1 MPRRFYISMHRCIDR
16 KPNHPFSKQQLR
28 VEQQQERASA
38 MAAQVLQQ
46 VYHSLHD
53 LLWHDTSSPQASA
66 MATSVLLVAFPLLA
80 LLLVRRR
87 LSSSSAAT
95 AAREQ
100 QLAKLPSP
108 PGRLPVIGHL
118 HLMGSLPH
126 VTLCDLAAK
135 HGRDGLLL
143 LRLGSVPT
151 LFVSSARAAQAVLR
165 TNDHAFSSRCDS
177 AVAGIIFYGP
187 SDAAFCPYGEHW
199 RQVKKIATTHLLTNK
214 KVRSYRHARERE
226 VRLVLDKVR
235 EAAKTRTVI
244 DLTEMLNEFSNDI
257 ISHAVSGSYPRDEN
271 TNALFRELTE
281 ANSTLL
287 GGFNLDDYFPVLAK
301 LGIVRRMLCA
311 GAHKVNQRWDELLDR
326 LIDAHERRPASE
338 RGEESDFI
346 DVLLSLK
353 EEYNLTRDHIK
364 AQLVMFQAG
373 TDTSF
378 VALDNVIVELVR
390 NPAVMAK
397 LQAEVRTA
405 VPKGKEMVTEDD
417 LESFT
422 YLRAIIK
429 ETLRLRIPAPLLVPH
444 LSMADADVEGYT
456 IPSGTRVL
464 INVGALSKDPS
475 YWEKPEEFIPERF
488 MEGGSAAAMDFRGND
503 FPFLPFGS
511 GRRMC
516 PGINFA
522 MPMIELTVANLVY
535 HFNWELPP
543 GEKGVD
549 MTEAFGLTVH
559 RVKNLH
565 VVPVVPH

>member
-1 MPRRFYISMHRCIDR
+1 
-16 KPNHPFSKQQLR
+16 
-28 VEQQQERASA
+28 

-46 VYHSLHD
+46 AYHSLHD
-53 LLWHDTSSPQASA
+53 LLWHDTPQASSA

-87 LSSSSAAT
+87 LSSSST
-95 AAREQ
+95 VREQ

-118 HLMGSLPH
+118 HLMGTHPH
-126 VTLCDLAAK
+126 VTVTELAAK

-151 LFVSSARAAQAVLR
+151 LFVSSADAAQSVLR
-165 TNDHAFSSRCDS
+165 ANDHVFASRYDS
-177 AVAGIIFYGP
+177 AVAGILFYGP
-187 SDAAFCPYGEHW
+187 SDPAFCPYGEHW
-199 RQVKKIATTHLLTNK
+199 RQVKKIATTHLLTAK

-257 ISHAVSGSYPRDEN
+257 ISHAVAGSYPRDER
-271 TNALFRELTE
+271 TNVLFRELTE

-287 GGFNLDDYFPVLAK
+287 GGFNVDDYFPALAK
-301 LGIVRRMLCA
+301 LGIVKKMMCA
-311 GAHKVNQRWDELLDR
+311 ESHKVNKRWDELLDR
-326 LIDAHERRPASE
+326 LIDAHESSPASE

-346 DVLLSLK
+346 DILLSLK

-364 AQLVMFQAG
+364 AQLVVIFQAG

-378 VALDNVIVELVR
+378 VALDNVVVELVR

-405 VPKGKEMVTEDD
+405 APKGKDMVTEDD
-417 LESFT
+417 LDNFT
-422 YLRAIIK
+422 YLKAIVK
-429 ETLRLRIPAPLLVPH
+429 ETFRLRIPAPLLVPH
-444 LSMADADVEGYT
+444 FSMADCDVEGYT

-475 YWEKPEEFIPERF
+475 YWENPEEFIPERF
-488 MEGGSAAAMDFRGND
+488 MEGGSAATMDFRGND

-522 MPMIELTVANLVY
+522 MPMIELMVANLVY

-543 GEKGVD
+543 GEQGVD

-559 RVKNLH
+559 RIKNLR
-565 VVPVVPH
+565 VVPVAPHK

>member
-1 MPRRFYISMHRCIDR
+1 
-16 KPNHPFSKQQLR
+16 
-28 VEQQQERASA
+28 
-38 MAAQVLQQ
+38 MAAQMLQQ
-46 VYHSLHD
+46 VYKSLHD
-53 LLWHDTSSPQASA
+53 LLWHDTSSQASA

-87 LSSSSAAT
+87 LSSSTAAM
-95 AAREQ
+95 AREQ
-100 QLAKLPSP
+100 HLAKLPSP

-126 VTLCDLAAK
+126 VTLCELAAR

-143 LRLGSVPT
+143 LRLGAVPT

-177 AVAGIIFYGP
+177 A
-187 SDAAFCPYGEHW
+187 GEHW

-257 ISHAVSGSYPRDEN
+257 ISHAVSGSYPRDES

-287 GGFNLDDYFPVLAK
+287 GGFNLDDYFPALAK
-301 LGIVRRMLCA
+301 LGVVRRMLCA
-311 GAHKVNQRWDELLDR
+311 EAHKVNKRWDELLDR

-364 AQLVMFQAG
+364 AQLVVMFQAG

-405 VPKGKEMVTEDD
+405 VPKGKDMVTEDD
-417 LESFT
+417 LEGFT
-422 YLRAIIK
+422 YLKAIIK

>member
-1 MPRRFYISMHRCIDR
+1 
-16 KPNHPFSKQQLR
+16 
-28 VEQQQERASA
+28 

-46 VYHSLHD
+46 VYHSLHGM
-53 LLWHDTSSPQASA
+53 LWHEHDTSSPQASA
-66 MATSVLLVAFPLLA
+66 MATSVLLVVAFPLLA

-87 LSSSSAAT
+87 LSPT
-95 AAREQ
+95 TAREQ

-126 VTLCDLAAK
+126 ITLCELAAK

-151 LFVSSARAAQAVLR
+151 LFVSSARAAQSVLR
-165 TNDHAFSSRCDS
+165 ANDHAFASRYDS
-177 AVAGIIFYGP
+177 AVAGILFYEP

-226 VRLVLDKVR
+226 VSLVLDKVR
-235 EAAKTRTVI
+235 KAAKTRTVI
-244 DLTEMLNEFSNDI
+244 DLTEMLNGFANDI
-257 ISHAVSGSYPRDEN
+257 ICHAVSGSYPRDET

-287 GGFNLDDYFPVLAK
+287 GGFNVEDYFPALAK
-301 LGIVRRMLCA
+301 LGIVKRMLCA
-311 GAHKVNQRWDELLDR
+311 ESHKVNKRWDELLDR
-326 LIDAHERRPASE
+326 LIDAHESRPASE
-338 RGEESDFI
+338 RGKESDFI
-346 DVLLSLK
+346 DILLSLQ

-364 AQLVMFQAG
+364 AQLVVMFQAG

-378 VALDNVIVELVR
+378 VALDNVVVELVR

-417 LESFT
+417 LENFT
-422 YLRAIIK
+422 YLKAIIK

-444 LSMADADVEGYT
+444 FSMADCDVEGYT

-464 INVGALSKDPS
+464 INVGALSKDPN
-475 YWEKPEEFIPERF
+475 YWDNPEEFIPERF
-488 MEGGSAAAMDFRGND
+488 MEGGSAATMDFRGND

-522 MPMIELTVANLVY
+522 MPMIELMVANLVY

-543 GEKGVD
+543 GEQGVD

-559 RVKNLH
+559 RVKNLL
-565 VVPVVPH
+565 VVPVVPHK